1 MASAAPGARR
11 NVTRKQDPMGPSIV
25 HKHGRYFIRV
35 KAQGGGREFLS
46 PAGKSLSAARARL
59 KAESAPL
66 GPDSWMLFKDYAAQV
81 DEAAIWRAGKAFR
94 TEETRAF
101 LEAKRLV
108 IHSDSPH
115 RLRHPANPT
124 GGVIRGTGFPLNFIS
139 TQELRAG
146 GLADYDVAIF
156 PGGFG
161 YFPDTAVAGRIR
173 SFVRNGGGF
182 IGICAGAFLPLRDS
196 CGVKGAC
203 LGMLDADYVHF
214 RERGLADM
222 ALNPNDPVARG
233 IEASTRTPVYALY
246 RKHPR
251 TRRHT
256 VHVSVERCNGP
267 LLRARGKTRVVA
279 YYDGSEPYAAIVRGV
294 FGKGRIVV
302 FSAHP
307 DGYAET
313 ARMSTLNDGIQCVKL
328 IKNAVL
334 YCANI

>member
-1 MASAAPGARR
+1 MNSLI
-11 NVTRKQDPMGPSIV
+11 VRKDGQ
-25 HKHGRYFIRV
+25 YFIRV

-59 KAESAPL
+59 KAEKAALSPA
-66 GPDSWMLFKDYAAQV
+66 SWMLFRDYAAEV
-81 DEAAIWRAGKAFR
+81 DEAAIRRAGEAFR
-94 TEETRAF
+94 REETRAF
-101 LEAKRLV
+101 LAGKRLV
-108 IHSDSPH
+108 MHSDTPE
-115 RLRHPANPT
+115 RLSHPANPT
-124 GGVIRGTGFPLNFIS
+124 GAVIRGNGFPLNFIS
-139 TQELRAG
+139 TEAIRAG
-146 GLADYDVAIF
+146 GLAGYDVAIF

-161 YFPDTAVAGRIR
+161 YFPDAAVAERIR

-196 CGVKGAC
+196 CGIKGAC

-222 ALNPNDPVARG
+222 ALDPDDPVAQG

-251 TRRHT
+251 TRHHT

-267 LLRARGKTRVVA
+267 LIRAHGKTRVVA

-313 ARMSTLNDGIQCVKL
+313 VRMSTLNDGIQCFKL
-328 IKNAVL
+328 IKNAIL
-334 YCANI
+334 YCAKM

>member
-1 MASAAPGARR
+1 MNA
-11 NVTRKQDPMGPSIV
+11 SIV
-25 HKHGRYFIRV
+25 HKGGRYFIRV

-46 PAGKSLSAARARL
+46 PAGATLSAARARL
-59 KAESAPL
+59 RMERAPL
-66 GPDSWMLFKDYAAQV
+66 KASSWFLFKDYAAKV
-81 DEAAIWRAGKAFR
+81 DEAAIRRAGRAFR
-94 TEETRAF
+94 AEETRAF
-101 LEAKRLV
+101 LATKRLV
-108 IHSDSPH
+108 MHSDTPE
-115 RLRHPANPT
+115 RLRHPDNPT
-124 GGVIRGTGFPLNFIS
+124 GAVIRGNGFPLRFIS
-139 TQELRAG
+139 TDEIRAG
-146 GLADYDVAIF
+146 GLADHDVAIF

-161 YFPDTAVAGRIR
+161 YFPDAAVAEHIR
-173 SFVRNGGGF
+173 TFVRNGGGF

-196 CGVKGAC
+196 CGIKGAC

-222 ALNPNDPVARG
+222 ALNPGDPVAQG

-267 LLRARGKTRVVA
+267 LIRAYGKTRVVA
-279 YYDGSEPYAAIVRGV
+279 YYDGSEPYAAIVRGT

-313 ARMSTLNDGIQCVKL
+313 VRMSTLNDGIQCFKL
-328 IKNAVL
+328 IKNAIL
-334 YCANI
+334 YCAKT